1 MSNPNYFS
9 KEVSNKIL
17 ERINSLTPSNQA
29 LWGTMSVSQM
39 LAHCNVTYDM
49 LFTDK
54 YPKPNFLVQTLL
66 KLFVKPTVV
75 GDKPYKKQSQTAPA
89 FIIKDERNFENE
101 KQQLIQ
107 NITKTVALGEAYFE
121 GKASHSFGKLT
132 AKEWNNMFY
141 KHLDHHL
148 SQFGA

>member
-1 MSNPNYFS
+1 MTLPNYFS
-9 KEVSNKIL
+9 KEVSEKLIQ
-17 ERINSLTPSNQA
+17 RINSLHPSTA
-29 LWGTMSVSQM
+29 PVWGTMQVSQM

-54 YPKPNFLVQTLL
+54 YPEPNFFVKALL

-75 GDKPYKKQSQTAPA
+75 GHKPYKKLSQTAPA
-89 FIIKDERNFENE
+89 FLIKDERDFENE
-101 KQQLIQ
+101 KHKLLA
-107 NITKTVALGEAYFE
+107 NISKTVDLGESHFE
-121 GKASHSFGKLT
+121 GKASNSFGNLSS
-132 AKEWNNMFY
+132 KEWNNLFY

>member
-1 MSNPNYFS
+1 MTLPNYFS
-9 KEVSNKIL
+9 KEVSEKLIQ
-17 ERINSLTPSNQA
+17 RINLLHPSTA
-29 LWGTMSVSQM
+29 PVWGTMQVSQM

-54 YPKPNFLVQTLL
+54 YPEPNFFVKALL

-75 GDKPYKKQSQTAPA
+75 GDKPYKKLSQTAPA
-89 FIIKDERNFENE
+89 FLIKDERDFENE
-101 KQQLIQ
+101 KHKLLA
-107 NITKTVALGEAYFE
+107 NISKTVALGENHFE
-121 GKASHSFGKLT
+121 GKSSNSFGTLN
-132 AKEWNNMFY
+132 AKEWNNLFY